1 MLSAN
6 ARRKLM
12 KQMDEPMRS
21 YRVLAKCAAGLI
33 VVVLLA
39 LAGANE
45 PVSPGAAGNVAGGAP
60 VPAYLS
66 PATLRK

>member
-1 MLSAN
+1 MLSSS

-33 VVVLLA
+33 VVVLIA
-39 LAGANE
+39 IVGASE
-45 PVSPGAAGNVAGGAP
+45 PVGPEGAGNVAGGTP

-66 PATLRK
+66 PATLR